1 MEDEHINVIYNN
13 KILNCIIDICE
24 SHPPKYNHIRIE
36 DEIFLKDDY
45 FSKPLE
51 KYFTLEE
58 IKTYKGKEQIV
69 HDYKQFV
76 DNNLFY
82 ISLLEDFKLCMCN
95 ILLSKKRFVLIY
107 PENDNIYQSLFNNNI
122 SFIYFY
128 NFILFLKYITKKIP
142 KNN

>member
-1 MEDEHINVIYNN
+1 MEDDHINVIYNN

-95 ILLSKKRFVLIY
+95 ILLSKKRFVLY
-107 PENDNIYQSLFNNNI
+107 KSA
-122 SFIYFY
+122 FI
-128 NFILFLKYITKKIP
+128 IL
-142 KNN
+142 KNS

>member
-36 DEIFLKDDY
+36 DETLLKDNY

-58 IKTYKGKEQIV
+58 IKAYKGKEQII
-69 HDYKQFV
+69 HDYKEFAN
-76 DNNLFY
+76 DDLFY
-82 ISLLEDFKLCMCN
+82 KSLLDDFKLYIYN
-95 ILLSKKRFVLIY
+95 IIYRKK
-107 PENDNIYQSLFNNNI
+107 SWC
-122 SFIYFY
+122 
-128 NFILFLKYITKKIP
+128 
-142 KNN
+142 